1 MGISQNNATMHQ
13 SMSVISQTTYNS
25 INSEIKFSLNPNEN
39 AAHVSTPKKN
49 ILKATLKKFSIK
61 SLSLPLFSSI
71 KSGANTIKLS
81 ETLRLLS

>member
-1 MGISQNNATMHQ
+1 MHQ

-49 ILKATLKKFSIK
+49 ILKATLKKLAAVKLASISCSK
-61 SLSLPLFSSI
+61 KIIYRWRFF
-71 KSGANTIKLS
+71 
-81 ETLRLLS
+81 